1 MILLFIFLLLV
12 LIFYTYKAKWNPV
25 TPVFYALEEIVL
37 IGHRGAPSL
46 APENTTESFIK
57 AFEAGIKG
65 VELDVQLSKDEKLV
79 VFHDWDMRNITGSH
93 KQIKDMDYSEIRDL
107 AHENNCQMP
116 LLDEVL
122 DICPKGK
129 YINIEI
135 KSRHYS
141 NIQLV
146 KKIVEII
153 RLYEIQK
160 SVVISSFNPFVLQY
174 AKKTIPNL
182 STAYLWSSEDS
193 TFLFNSPLWIW
204 LCRPDGIHID
214 INNANEKNIRWA
226 RKKNL
231 AVLAFTVNNSF
242 DLSKACKLG
251 LDGVFTD
258 YPYLKLSSASS

>member
-107 AHENNCQMP
+107 AHENNCQIP

-160 SVVISSFNPFVLQY
+160 SVVISM
-174 AKKTIPNL
+174 T
-182 STAYLWSSEDS
+182 
-193 TFLFNSPLWIW
+193 
-204 LCRPDGIHID
+204 G
-214 INNANEKNIRWA
+214 
-226 RKKNL
+226 
-231 AVLAFTVNNSF
+231 
-242 DLSKACKLG
+242 
-251 LDGVFTD
+251 
-258 YPYLKLSSASS
+258 

>member
-1 MILLFIFLLLV
+1 MILQFILLL
-12 LIFYTYKAKWNPV
+12 LIIMFYTYRARWNPIR
-25 TPVFYALEEIVL
+25 PDFYPQKETVIV
-37 IGHRGAPSL
+37 GHRGAPTL
-46 APENTTESFIK
+46 APENTIESFTK
-57 AFEAGIKG
+57 AFETGIEG
-65 VELDVQLSKDEKLV
+65 IELDIQLSKDGKLV
-79 VFHDWDMRNITGSH
+79 VFHDCNLYNISGSPD
-93 KQIKDMDYSEIRDL
+93 QIEEMDYLEIRDL
-107 AHENNCQMP
+107 PNHNNCKIP
-116 LLDEVL
+116 LLEEVL
-122 DICPKGK
+122 EICPKDK
-129 YINIEI
+129 FINIEI
-135 KSRHYS
+135 KTRHYS

-146 KKIVEII
+146 KKV
-153 RLYEIQK
+153 LTMVQKYEIEK
-160 SVVISSFNPFVLQY
+160 SVVISSFNPFVLQS